1 MNSIIIA
8 IVGTSIFYF
17 GLDFVFY
24 KMFKNKM
31 DKLIIEKFEP
41 RYYIYNL
48 VKTIDLFNESEELN
62 TTFDKM
68 LDEFILNKEKEKE
81 NNNTEYYNRLLEY
94 IINFAPKIKEV
105 VLDDDKE
112 ELKNKLLIAK
122 RLIKNTSNEKEVE
135 MDLWFAIM
143 EKYNIRKEER

>member
-31 DKLIIEKFEP
+31 DKHYREKFEP

-81 NNNTEYYNRLLEY
+81 NNNTEYYNHL
-94 IINFAPKIKEV
+94 
-105 VLDDDKE
+105 
-112 ELKNKLLIAK
+112 LLILHLK
-122 RLIKNTSNEKEVE
+122 
-135 MDLWFAIM
+135 
-143 EKYNIRKEER
+143 

>member
-105 VLDDDKE
+105 VPDDDKE

>member
-31 DKLIIEKFEP
+31 DKHYREKFEP

-94 IINFAPKIKEV
+94 TINFASKIKEV
-105 VLDDDKE
+105 VPDDDKE